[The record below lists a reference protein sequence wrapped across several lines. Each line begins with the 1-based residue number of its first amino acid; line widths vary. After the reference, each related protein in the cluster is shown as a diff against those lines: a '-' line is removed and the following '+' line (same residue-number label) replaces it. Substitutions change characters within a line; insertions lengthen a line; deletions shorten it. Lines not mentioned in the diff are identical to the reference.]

1 MRVLLI
7 GDYPPP
13 MGGVS
18 VHVQRLHSMLLRRG
32 LEVGG
37 VDIGQGT
44 RVAPG
49 IRKARS
55 AAALIS
61 ALAREPA
68 AVTHLHTSGNN
79 ARAFQVAAAVGL
91 MRGAGRGPLM
101 ATLHSGLL
109 PGFLAASRGNRL
121 LARAALAPYVQLVAV
136 SEAVAEALHGAGV
149 PAERIL
155 IREAFIGEGLEE
167 VRAAAKHEAKRE
179 AKRKEGSAPVLAY
192 AHHPSSVYGRALF
205 MEALAELAQTHPE
218 VNARIY
224 GPGTDSEAFRE
235 DVARVGVQSRLE
247 ILGEISHEQAL
258 AAVATADVF
267 VRPTFADGDA
277 ISVREALALGV
288 RCVAS
293 DAALRPAGV
302 VTHRTGDATSLVAAI
317 HRALEAPPPTPD
329 TGSDV
334 GSFLFDRYRA
344 LWDAHLAVAGRSHL
358 SPERERV
365 DASQ

>member
-18 VHVQRLHSMLLRRG
+18 VHVQRLHTVLRGRG
-32 LEVGG
+32 VEVAG
-37 VDIGQGT
+37 VDIGQGA
-44 RVAPG
+44 RPAPG
-49 IRKARS
+49 TRKARS
-55 AAALIS
+55 AGALIAAL
-61 ALAREPA
+61 AQEPA

-109 PGFLAASRGNRL
+109 PKFLAASRGNRL
-121 LARAALAPYVQLVAV
+121 LARAALAPYVQLIAV

-149 PAERIL
+149 PAHRIA
-155 IREAFIGEGLEE
+155 IREAFIGEGLEK
-167 VRAAAKHEAKRE
+167 VRASARRE
-179 AKRKEGSAPVLAY
+179 PGSAPVLAF
-192 AHHPSSVYGRALF
+192 AHHPSPVYGRALF
-205 MEALAELAQTHPE
+205 LEALAGLATTHPE
-218 VNARIY
+218 VRARIY

-235 DVARVGVQSRLE
+235 DVARAGVQARLE
-247 ILGEISHEQAL
+247 LLGEISHAQAL

-302 VTHRTGDATSLVAAI
+302 VTHRTGDATSLIAAI
-317 HRALEAPPPTPD
+317 HRALEAPAPAPD
-329 TGSDV
+329 SGSDV

-344 LWDAHLAVAGRSHL
+344 LWDAHLAVAGRSHP